1 MFALVALFLA
11 GVIVLAATF
20 GINAEAWVFKRANK
34 HIYSSGQIVAAG
46 TIYDRNGKVLAQTV
60 DGERKYNSSSTVRRA
75 TLHTVG
81 DLEGFISTGAHS
93 AFRGELTG
101 YSFLNGVYDLKRN
114 GAGNDITLTIDAD
127 LCVTAYNA
135 LNGRKGAVGVYNYK
149 TGEILCMVST
159 PTYDPYYKPTDID
172 SDTTGKYE
180 AIYLNRFLSGVFTP
194 GSTFKIVTAISAI
207 ENIPDINS
215 RTFTCTGQYK
225 TSTGIVKC
233 NSVHGKVN
241 FQQEQ
246 ILQQH
251 LRLHCRGARQ
261 RRADKDRRA
270 GRLQQAHNGRR
281 NKCHQE
287 LFYPQGCGQ
296 RRPRLGGHRSVSD
309 SCQSLP
315 DAYHDGRYS
324 KRRQRTRTQAPEK

>member
-1 MFALVALFLA
+1 MFALVAIFLA

-46 TIYDRNGKVLAQTV
+46 TIYDRNGKVLAQTAN
-60 DGERKYNSSSTVRRA
+60 GERKYNSSSTVRRA
-75 TLHTVG
+75 TLHAVG

-194 GSTFKIVTAISAI
+194 GSTFKIVTAISAL
-207 ENIPDINS
+207 ENIRRTIQKRPVLSTS
-215 RTFTCTGQYK
+215 RSG
-225 TSTGIVKC
+225 S
-233 NSVHGKVN
+233 
-241 FQQEQ
+241 
-246 ILQQH
+246 
-251 LRLHCRGARQ
+251 
-261 RRADKDRRA
+261 
-270 GRLQQAHNGRR
+270 
-281 NKCHQE
+281 
-287 LFYPQGCGQ
+287 
-296 RRPRLGGHRSVSD
+296 
-309 SCQSLP
+309 
-315 DAYHDGRYS
+315 
-324 KRRQRTRTQAPEK
+324 